1 MSSFLLLL
9 VPIVGLS
16 GVVDTLALIF
26 IAGLSPLC
34 CFPTN
39 FLFTIVLGLPLFS
52 VVLISS
58 AVLTCSVSGSRL
70 AGNTML
76 KGTGCRL
83 PVSGWLEPVSDL
95 LKQKKYR
102 VS

>member
-9 VPIVGLS
+9 VPIAGLS
-16 GVVDTLALIF
+16 GVVDTLALVF
-26 IAGLSPLC
+26 IAGLSSFL
-34 CFPTN
+34 
-39 FLFTIVLGLPLFS
+39 FLFTAVLGLPLFS

-83 PVSGWLEPVSDL
+83 PVSGWLEPVPDL
-95 LKQKKYR
+95 LKQKK
-102 VS
+102 VLG

>member
-9 VPIVGLS
+9 VPIAGLS
-16 GVVDTLALIF
+16 GVVDTLALVF
-26 IAGLSPLC
+26 IAGLLSFL
-34 CFPTN
+34 
-39 FLFTIVLGLPLFS
+39 FLFTAVLGLPLFS

>member
-9 VPIVGLS
+9 VPIAGLS
-16 GVVDTLALIF
+16 GVVDTLALVF
-26 IAGLSPLC
+26 IAGLSSFL
-34 CFPTN
+34 
-39 FLFTIVLGLPLFS
+39 FLFTVVLGLPLFS

-58 AVLTCSVSGSRL
+58 AVLTCLGSGSRL

-83 PVSGWLEPVSDL
+83 PVSGWLEPIPDL
-95 LKQKKYR
+95 LKQKKYW

>member
-1 MSSFLLLL
+1 MSYK
-9 VPIVGLS
+9 IS
-16 GVVDTLALIF
+16 GVVDTLALVF

-39 FLFTIVLGLPLFS
+39 FLFTAVLGLPLFS

-76 KGTGCRL
+76 KGTGWL
-83 PVSGWLEPVSDL
+83 PVSGWLEPVPDL
-95 LKQKKYR
+95 LKQKK
-102 VS
+102 VLG

>member
-9 VPIVGLS
+9 VPIAGLS
-16 GVVDTLALIF
+16 GVVDTLALVF
-26 IAGLSPLC
+26 IAGLLSFL
-34 CFPTN
+34 
-39 FLFTIVLGLPLFS
+39 FLFTAVLGLPLFS

-76 KGTGCRL
+76 KGTGCKL
-83 PVSGWLEPVSDL
+83 LVSGWLEPVPDL
-95 LKQKKYR
+95 LKQKK
-102 VS
+102 VLG

>member
-1 MSSFLLLL
+1 
-9 VPIVGLS
+9 
-16 GVVDTLALIF
+16 
-26 IAGLSPLC
+26 
-34 CFPTN
+34 
-39 FLFTIVLGLPLFS
+39 
-52 VVLISS
+52 
-58 AVLTCSVSGSRL
+58 
-70 AGNTML
+70 ML